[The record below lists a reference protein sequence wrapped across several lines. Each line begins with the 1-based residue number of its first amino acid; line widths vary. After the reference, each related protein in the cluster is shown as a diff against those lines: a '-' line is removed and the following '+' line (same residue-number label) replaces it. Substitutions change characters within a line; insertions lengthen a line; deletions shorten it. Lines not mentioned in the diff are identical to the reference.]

1 MMFSGIDS
9 VCVPRAQVSV
19 RLGGRSGRPS
29 QPSTPALIAWAQR
42 SFGMEGSSPAGTP
55 PAISASVRA
64 SWSAEGLS
72 LRGRVSIATRSARP
86 AAWMA
91 SR

>member
-19 RLGGRSGRPS
+19 SAWGRSGS
-29 QPSTPALIAWAQR
+29 AIQPSTPALIAWAQR
-42 SFGMEGSSPAGTP
+42 SLGIDGSRPAGTP

-64 SWSAEGLS
+64 SWSAEGLF
-72 LRGRVSIATRSARP
+72 LRGRVSRTTRSARP
-86 AAWMA
+86 AAFTA